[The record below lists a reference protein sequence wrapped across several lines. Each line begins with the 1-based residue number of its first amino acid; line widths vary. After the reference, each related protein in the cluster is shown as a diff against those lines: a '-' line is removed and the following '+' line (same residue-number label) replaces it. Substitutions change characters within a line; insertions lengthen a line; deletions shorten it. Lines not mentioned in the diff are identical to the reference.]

1 MDVLRA
7 MGTLGP
13 LERRG
18 PMGRARQL
26 AGANSRA
33 SLPSCGGVMGER
45 KRWSAARS
53 RVKRLPPNSERRTL
67 AKRHGGYRLSRQS
80 HLERYSH
87 GGSVR
92 VAATVLLVQ
101 REVWTGK
108 RFVCR
113 RGRQRN

>member
-18 PMGRARQL
+18 PMGGVQQL

-53 RVKRLPPNSERRTL
+53 CVIRLLLNSERRTL
-67 AKRHGGYRLSRQS
+67 AKRHGGYHLSRQS
-80 HLERYSH
+80 ALERYSH

-92 VAATVLLVQ
+92 LASTVLLVQ
-101 REVWTGK
+101 R
-108 RFVCR
+108 
-113 RGRQRN
+113 

>member
-87 GGSVR
+87 GWSAR
-92 VAATVLLVQ
+92 VAATVVLVQ
-101 REVWTGK
+101 REVLTGK
-108 RFVCR
+108 MFVYLI
-113 RGRQRN
+113 